1 MYRLPPLEALWRRKK
16 VGNSCHFRLLQISW
30 MDHLQ
35 SEKPL
40 CFSHVLFSLFCRA
53 RKFTCNF
60 SKGVHF
66 FYGVFTVIVWA
77 SVYRNL
83 FFSTLKF
90 HFFKNMLSQW
100 KIRRPFFPA
109 SHEILIDTSQLHF
122 NSIVV
127 TDREEQS
134 CKVFSRY
141 DKKDRIRSL
150 RVNVKNCRAGLDIAC
165 KWGNIELSEMVR
177 KDR

>member
-16 VGNSCHFRLLQISW
+16 VGNSCHCRLLQISW

-40 CFSHVLFSLFCRA
+40 CFSHVLFSLFCWA

-60 SKGVHF
+60 SKGVRLF
-66 FYGVFTVIVWA
+66 LRGVH
-77 SVYRNL
+77 RHRMG
-83 FFSTLKF
+83 FSLQKSIF
-90 HFFKNMLSQW
+90 LVLWNSIFLRICCQW

-122 NSIVV
+122 NSFVV

-134 CKVFSRY
+134 WKVFSRY
-141 DKKDRIRSL
+141 DKKDRIRS
-150 RVNVKNCRAGLDIAC
+150 
-165 KWGNIELSEMVR
+165 
-177 KDR
+177 